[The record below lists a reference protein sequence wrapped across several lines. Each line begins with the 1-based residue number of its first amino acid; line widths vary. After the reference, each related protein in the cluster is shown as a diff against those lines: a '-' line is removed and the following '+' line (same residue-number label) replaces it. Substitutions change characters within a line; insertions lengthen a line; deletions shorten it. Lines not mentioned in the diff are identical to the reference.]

1 MNRQMFRSNFADAQQ
16 NALSFLISQQTHIE
30 TEVYKIQYPD
40 IQYPLLVPVDTSA
53 SEWAKSITFFSSDM
67 QGVANF
73 FAADAKDMPRAEA
86 TREKHEVQVYMAGI
100 GYGYNLEELGQAQML
115 KQNLGS
121 DRADSARRASEEF
134 LDGLALR
141 GNTAHNLKGL
151 INQSSV
157 TASNATADG
166 TGSSALWTA
175 KSSDLILRDV
185 NDILTSI
192 YSSSLTVEL
201 ADTLLLPVA
210 QYTLITTKRVTDTNM
225 TVLEFIKL
233 HNVYTATTGQP
244 LMIRAVRGLETAGAS
259 STARMVAYKRDP
271 RKIKF
276 HLPMP
281 HRFLPVWQTGPLQFD
296 VPGVMRTAGFEVR
309 MPGSMRYLDGI

>member
-1 MNRQMFRSNFADAQQ
+1 MNRFTTFNIQDAQQ
-16 NALSFLISQQTHIE
+16 KALSFLIQQASHIE
-30 TEVYKIQYPD
+30 TEVYKIAYPE
-40 IQYPLLVPVDTSA
+40 IQYPVLIPVDTSA
-53 SEWAKSITFFSSDM
+53 SEWSKSITFFSSDK
-67 QGVANF
+67 QGLAAW
-73 FAADAKDMPRAEA
+73 FAGDSKDMPRADV
-86 TREKHEVQVYMAGI
+86 TREKFEAPVYMAGI

-115 KQNLGS
+115 GQNLGN
-121 DRADSARRASEEF
+121 DRAESARRASEEF
-134 LDGLALR
+134 LENLALR
-141 GNTAHNLKGL
+141 GDTTHNLKGL

-175 KSSDLILRDV
+175 KTSDLILRDV

-192 YSSSLTVEL
+192 YSASLTVEL

-210 QYTLITTKRVTDTNM
+210 QYTLISTKRVTDTNM

-244 LMIRAVRGLETAGAS
+244 LTIRAVRGLETAGAT

-271 RKIKF
+271 RKLKF

-296 VPGVMRTAGFEVR
+296 VPGIFRSGGLEVR
-309 MPGSMRYLDGI
+309 LPGSMRYLDGI